1 MKQRGK
7 IQSKLSGRQI
17 PKAAYVLP
25 SGFAICF
32 PAIFAAMIG
41 EPEGCIAGFFLFAG
55 MLLCAMLA
63 ENRIVFEFRQEEY
76 VALNGCGLK
85 KRAVALDSIR
95 ALAVVA
101 AAWNG
106 PGYNRGLSYRD
117 AAGKKRPYP
126 QLLLYTDRD
135 NVEWQDGDV
144 CAYSGCAG
152 DFILVGDNLDVFRS
166 IVDGTKCNI
175 YVDKAAAEGM
185 TLPEGRV
192 RELHANEG

>member
-1 MKQRGK
+1 M
-7 IQSKLSGRQI
+7 L
-17 PKAAYVLP
+17 L
-25 SGFAICF
+25 SGFAICL
-32 PAIFAAMIG
+32 PAMFAAMLG
-41 EPEGCIAGFFLFAG
+41 EMEGRIVGFMLFAG

-95 ALAVVA
+95 ALAVVT

-117 AAGKKRPYP
+117 AAGRKRPYP

-135 NVEWQDGDV
+135 NVEWQDGDT
-144 CAYSGCAG
+144 CAYGGYAG
-152 DFILVGDNLDVFRS
+152 DFILIGSNLEVFRS
-166 IVDGTKCNI
+166 IVDGTKCSLH
-175 YVDKAAAEGM
+175 VDKAVAEGLE
-185 TLPEGRV
+185 LPAGRV
-192 RELHANEG
+192 RELRANEG